1 MLTRVCLIAAIV
13 FGVAVATIN
22 FWKVR
27 EVIVTTRSERDYERG
42 EKETAQREL
51 ADTRRELDDTKDD
64 LARTKQ
70 NLETTTAE
78 RDNLRA
84 SNDQLTTQNRNLT
97 ERLNQTTRERDDAQA
112 ELARWEFLQTPIEQV
127 KLIIANAKATEEAL
141 QIAKDEN
148 KILNTEIDK
157 LRNKLNLL
165 VGTNYTV
172 PLPPGLQGKVLVA
185 DPKWEFVVLNIG
197 EDDGVLE
204 QGELL
209 VNRNGRLVAKVRIQ
223 SVQKDRSIANM
234 MEGWQLGDIVEG
246 DLVIPAL

>member
-13 FGVAVATIN
+13 FGVSVATIN
-22 FWKVR
+22 LWKVR
-27 EVIVTTRSERDYERG
+27 EVIVTTRNERDYERG

-51 ADTRRELDDTKDD
+51 ADTRRELNDTKDD

-78 RDNLRA
+78 RDNLRS

-97 ERLNQTTRERDDAQA
+97 ERLKQTTNERDDAQA
-112 ELARWEFLQTPIEQV
+112 ELAAWEALGITVDQV
-127 KLIIANAKATEEAL
+127 KVIIATAKATEEAL
-141 QIAKDEN
+141 QVAKAEN
-148 KILNTEIDK
+148 KILETE
-157 LRNKLNLL
+157 LRKVENKLNLL
-165 VGTNYTV
+165 VGTNYKV
-172 PLPPGLQGKVLVA
+172 PLPPNLQGKVLVA

-209 VNRNGRLVAKVRIQ
+209 VNRDGRLVAKVRIQ

-234 MEGWQLGDIVEG
+234 MDGWQLGDIVEG